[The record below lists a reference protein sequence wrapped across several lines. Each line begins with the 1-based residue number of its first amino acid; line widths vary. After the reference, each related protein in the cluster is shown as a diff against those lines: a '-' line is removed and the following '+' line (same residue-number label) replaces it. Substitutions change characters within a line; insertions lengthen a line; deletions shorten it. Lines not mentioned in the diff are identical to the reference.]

1 MREPPKCRDSNKLIF
16 SQIKDNQFLIESRDT
31 TIKIGGENEYAIS
44 YIDFDGGPLIHLGT
58 DFLGRG
64 KVSHIE
70 IIDTENSKYLMCKI
84 TLL

>member
-1 MREPPKCRDSNKLIF
+1 VSEPPKCRDSNKLIF
-16 SQIKDNQFLIESRDT
+16 SQIKDNQFLIESRDAN
-31 TIKIGGENEYAIS
+31 IRIGGENEYAIS

-64 KVSHIE
+64 KVGHIE
-70 IIDTENSKYLMCKI
+70 IIDTENSQYLMCKI